1 MTVIDKLEISFSY
14 EEGNSKTKH
23 HFTLCHEL
31 GHFILKHNGL
41 YFKESIDNKE
51 STIER
56 ESNIFSAII
65 LMPDIVLLFKIYYSC
80 DSFQKV
86 KQALE
91 VSNQAFYFRFF
102 DLFRLHQV
110 DAYSSIK
117 QAIVDYIE
125 GQNTSVYHYFHQIK
139 EIIIEEYNQYQPTL
153 LARI

>member
-102 DLFRLHQV
+102 DLFRLH
-110 DAYSSIK
+110 
-117 QAIVDYIE
+117 
-125 GQNTSVYHYFHQIK
+125 
-139 EIIIEEYNQYQPTL
+139 
-153 LARI
+153 

>member
-1 MTVIDKLEISFSY
+1 MTVIDKLGISFSY

-56 ESNIFSAII
+56 ESNIFSAITII

-110 DAYSSIK
+110 DVYSSIK

-139 EIIIEEYNQYQPTL
+139 EIII
-153 LARI
+153 